1 MTSATSVEK
10 VAHVEAENLKGI
22 AIQFDTIFGAAVGFE
37 YVPRDVFEYHDN
49 PAQWAFMI
57 ELFFFRILFT
67 KY

>member
-1 MTSATSVEK
+1 
-10 VAHVEAENLKGI
+10 VEAENLKGI